1 MIVGVGSGEGRQTL
15 RFLTFQFSLHLGVVA
30 LCPHV
35 QQTQVSV
42 LIVGARVSQVL
53 CARERVGGGGGVTNE
68 VRIKVAAS
76 PRRLRRKGEVGVQEK

>member
-1 MIVGVGSGEGRQTL
+1 MGVVMIVGVGSGEGRQALCLLTL
-15 RFLTFQFSLHLGVVA
+15 QLSLHLGVVA

-53 CARERVGGGGGVTNE
+53 RGGAGGSH
-68 VRIKVAAS
+68 KWS
-76 PRRLRRKGEVGVQEK
+76 